1 MLYLYDISYK
11 GVHMLSIRLPE
22 EMEARIKRLAD
33 STQRS
38 KSFFVKEALTNY
50 LDDMEDYYDVLK
62 RQNDPTRNLISLE
75 ELENALDIHST
86 DR

>member
-1 MLYLYDISYK
+1 MIS
-11 GVHMLSIRLPE
+11 VRLPE
-22 EMEARIKRLAD
+22 EMEARINNLAK

-75 ELENALDIHST
+75 ELENALELHSQ
-86 DR
+86 D

>member
-1 MLYLYDISYK
+1 
-11 GVHMLSIRLPE
+11 MLSIRLPE
-22 EMEARIKRLAD
+22 EMEARINRLAE

-62 RQNDPTRNLISLE
+62 RQNDPARNLISLE
-75 ELENALDIHST
+75 ELENALELYSAD
-86 DR
+86 

>member
-1 MLYLYDISYK
+1 
-11 GVHMLSIRLPE
+11 MLSIRLPK
-22 EMEARIKRLAD
+22 EMEARINRLAE

-50 LDDMEDYYDVLK
+50 LDDMEDYYGVLK
-62 RQNDPTRNLISLE
+62 RQDDPTRNLISLE
-75 ELENALDIHST
+75 ELENALDVHAT

>member
-1 MLYLYDISYK
+1 
-11 GVHMLSIRLPE
+11 MLSIRLPE
-22 EMEARIKRLAD
+22 EMEARINRLAN

-75 ELENALDIHST
+75 ELENAIDVHST

>member
-11 GVHMLSIRLPE
+11 GVQMLSIRLPE
-22 EMEARIKRLAD
+22 EMEARINRLAE

-38 KSFFVKEALTNY
+38 KSFFVKEALNNY

-75 ELENALDIHST
+75 ELENALELHPT
-86 DR
+86 D